1 MDKVK
6 DYLKESIKLM
16 VKHLGMTEA
25 EAREYLRQELE
36 KERSKV
42 KPRKISE
49 IVKGAGMRQQP
60 AQLLAKSYDI
70 MPGYQTAEQDQKNK
84 YHL

>member
-6 DYLKESIKLM
+6 EYLNESIKLM
-16 VKHLGMTEA
+16 VKHLGMTDA
-25 EAREYLRQELE
+25 EAREYLRKELE
-36 KERSKV
+36 KERTKS
-42 KPRKISE
+42 KPRRISE
-49 IVKGAGMRQQP
+49 IVKGAGRP
-60 AQLLAKSYDI
+60 AQLLAKPYDI

>member
-6 DYLKESIKLM
+6 EYLNESIKLM
-16 VKHLGMTEA
+16 VKHLGMTDA
-25 EAREYLRQELE
+25 EARDYLRKELE
-36 KERSKV
+36 KERSKA
-42 KPRKISE
+42 KPRRISE
-49 IVKGAGMRQQP
+49 IVKGAGKP
-60 AQLLAKSYDI
+60 AQLLAKPYDI

>member
-16 VKHLGMTEA
+16 VKHLGMTDT
-25 EAREYLRQELE
+25 EARDYLRRELE
-36 KERSKV
+36 KERDKA
-42 KPRKISE
+42 KPRRISE
-49 IVKGAGMRQQP
+49 IVKGAGMQRSP
-60 AQLLAKSYDI
+60 LLAKSYDI

>member
-16 VKHLGMTEA
+16 VKHLGMTDA